1 MNETKGEHKRVAFLL
16 ADLEF
21 GGVERFALN
30 LASGLAQRGV
40 EVDMVLVKATGQY
53 MSEVPSGV
61 NVVDLCSPRA
71 ISCLPRLFS
80 YLRNKRP
87 HAMITGQ
94 DHISVVG
101 LLGKLLARGKT
112 RMMVTHHTM
121 SLLESASGGNRRKTV
136 VPRIMRMLYPFAD
149 ELVAVSEDT
158 REDLIRTVG
167 KAAVKTRVIY
177 NGVVTPEFV
186 KTVKE
191 HAEHPWF
198 AEGQPPVVMAAG
210 RLSAASGGHKDY
222 PTVVR
227 AFAILRKS
235 VNARLMIL
243 GDGEERENLIALAH
257 ELGIDEYVYIP
268 GFVPN
273 PGAYMTKADVFVLSS
288 FWECLPTVAIESLA
302 AGTPVVATDGAG
314 GTREVV
320 RDEQCGVMVPVGD
333 PEAMANAIKDILT
346 GSGARTPEETWSRFT
361 LSAMV
366 DNYMDALHLETP

>member
-1 MNETKGEHKRVAFLL
+1 MNETTGEYKRVAFLL
-16 ADLEF
+16 ADLQF

-30 LASGLAQRGV
+30 LAGGLSQRGI
-40 EVDMVLVKATGQY
+40 EVDMVLVNATGQY

-61 NVVDLCSPRA
+61 NVVDLGSPRA
-71 ISCLPRLFS
+71 ITCVPRLVS
-80 YLRNKRP
+80 YLHRTRP
-87 HAMITGQ
+87 YAMITGQ

-101 LLGKLLARGKT
+101 LLAKLLAGGKT
-112 RMMVTHHTM
+112 RTMVTHHTM
-121 SLLESASGGNRRKTV
+121 SLIESASGGNRRKAV
-136 VPRIMRMLYPFAD
+136 VPRIMRMLYPSAD
-149 ELVAVSEDT
+149 VLVAVSENT

-167 KAAVKTRVIY
+167 KAAIKTKVIY
-177 NGVVTPEFV
+177 NGVVTPEFL

-191 HAEHPWF
+191 PADHPWF
-198 AEGQPPVVMAAG
+198 AEGQPPVVVAAG
-210 RLSAASGGHKDY
+210 RLSSASGRHKDY

-235 VNARLMIL
+235 LDARLMIL
-243 GDGEERENLIALAH
+243 GDGEEREGLISLAH
-257 ELGIDEYVYIP
+257 ELEIDDYVHIP

-320 RDEQCGVMVPVGD
+320 RDDQCGAMVPVGN
-333 PEAMANAIKDILT
+333 PEAMATAIGDILMR
-346 GSGARTPEETWSRFT
+346 SGTRTPEETWNRFT

-366 DNYMDALHLETP
+366 DNYMDALQLEIP